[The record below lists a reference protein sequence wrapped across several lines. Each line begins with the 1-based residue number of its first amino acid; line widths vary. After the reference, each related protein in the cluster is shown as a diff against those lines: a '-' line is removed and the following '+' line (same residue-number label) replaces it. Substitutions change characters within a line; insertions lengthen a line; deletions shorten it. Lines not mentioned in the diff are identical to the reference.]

1 MDDVSASRG
10 SGGGTLTVGALIAAL
25 SIFDFFIFAIPIL
38 VLAALFN
45 PLIVFG
51 IAAVVLFV
59 ISIAACNWVDRK
71 WDAWIVGTRFEAKM
85 QKVRSGKRARRPIE
99 WIKRGSDLWFGLAAA
114 LLERDPSH
122 RTLPAHHRTSYRG
135 APDRRRLRRLLALP
149 RGHVLALRVRGR
161 RHHPSHLSGRR
172 SVSARQIALIEAGAV
187 TRVGAGCRSGLAN
200 GRRRR

>member
-114 LLERDPSH
+114 LLDAIQVTALSRLITGRPTGERRIVVASVAYS
-122 RTLPAHHRTSYRG
+122 LF
-135 APDRRRLRRLLALP
+135 LAGMYSLF
-149 RGHVLALRVRGR
+149 GFALGDIIR
-161 RHHPSHLSGRR
+161 
-172 SVSARQIALIEAGAV
+172 AI
-187 TRVGAGCRSGLAN
+187 
-200 GRRRR
+200 